1 MSEKAAAMEYAPRT
15 TYGSVAYDL
24 NRLRRENAAAE
35 AQTKEKELRR
45 EKEYAETKVRTHT
58 AVRAKAAASVG
69 VSAFSVVGILV
80 TAALIALVLLAYVQL
95 TALGK
100 STTELQDQISS
111 LTTTQE
117 QLKAT
122 YESTFNLASIEDYA
136 KNNLGMVEPTASQI
150 TNLNTDQADSAV
162 VVQKTQ
168 ESTVTTVLGE
178 AADFLNYLLS
188 YFQ

>member
-1 MSEKAAAMEYAPRT
+1 MSEKAATMEYAPRA

-24 NRLRRENAAAE
+24 NRLRRESAAAE
-35 AQTKEKELRR
+35 AETKEKELRR
-45 EKEYAETKVRTHT
+45 EKEYAETKVRTRT

-80 TAALIALVLLAYVQL
+80 AAALIALVLLAYVQL
-95 TALGK
+95 TAIAK
-100 STTELQDQISS
+100 NTTDLQNQ
-111 LTTTQE
+111 LTTLTTSQN

-122 YESTFNLASIEDYA
+122 YESTFNLATIKEYA
-136 KNNLGMVEPTASQI
+136 KTKLGMIEPTASQV

-168 ESTVTTVLGE
+168 ESTVTSALNE